1 MQFVTDRT
9 QADVDLGNE
18 KGCYGFADLNRV
30 EQTVSEL
37 ADILRAKGIQVDLQ
51 SVKTDWALPGI
62 YSADTWPVQSQ
73 MKRYLDNVRAV
84 VTAGGVDVSLIPAH
98 MDDLTLEGANAIEAA
113 LQDVFNLHNG

>member
-1 MQFVTDRT
+1 MEFVTDRT

-37 ADILRAKGIQVDLQ
+37 AAILLDKGIQVTLQ
-51 SVKTDWALPGI
+51 SVKTDWALPGV
-62 YSADTWPVQSQ
+62 YSADTWPIQSQ

-84 VTAGGVDVSLIPAH
+84 VTAAGVDGSAIPKY
-98 MDDLTLEGANAIEAA
+98 MDDLTWEGANAIEEA
-113 LQDVFNLHNG
+113 LRSVYDLHG